1 MYRRTLIHSFGA
13 LAAGAALAPLLAS
26 AGQKNDN
33 PKRPTVSEPKR
44 NQSIVI
50 NGATLNY
57 SIAGEANEL
66 PMIVLHGGRGQGQH
80 EGVFNAHLPFAD
92 RYKVIGFDMRGHGHS
107 SVTPPFTFDQIV
119 EDIEQLRLTLG
130 GGHKLILQGGSF
142 GGFIAQAYAVRYPQ
156 HLAKLILRGT
166 APSYRHEVEATA
178 NLKARAAR
186 KAPMVTEAMLRK
198 IFTPTLVDD
207 EEFRLIMFALAPM
220 YVPDGIDPDL
230 NGILE
235 RSRVGIYRAK
245 VHNDLYEPEV
255 WHRFDVVSQL
265 EKVKCPTLVICGA
278 EDWICDP
285 VQSKLIAEHLPDA
298 SLVVVPGADH
308 AIPAQILYRET
319 NSFLHG

>member
-1 MYRRTLIHSFGA
+1 MHRRTVLQTLGT
-13 LAAGAALAPLLAS
+13 LTAGAALAPLLAR
-26 AGQKNDN
+26 AGQPDN
-33 PKRPTVSEPKR
+33 RKARHMPDIKR

-57 SIAGEANEL
+57 SIAGETNEQPL
-66 PMIVLHGGRGQGQH
+66 IVLHGGRGQGQH
-80 EGVFNAHLPFAD
+80 DGVFAAHAAFGD

-119 EDIEQLRLTLG
+119 EDIEQLRVTLG
-130 GGHKLILQGGSF
+130 GGRKLILQGGSF

-156 HLAKLILRGT
+156 HLSHLILRGT

-178 NLKARAAR
+178 NLKARAAK
-186 KAPMVTEAMLRK
+186 KAPMATEAMLQK

-220 YVPDGIDPDL
+220 YVPDGVAPDL
-230 NGILE
+230 DGLLE
-235 RSRVGIYRAK
+235 RSRTGIYRAK

-255 WHRFDVVSQL
+255 WHAFDVVEQL
-265 EKVKCPTLVICGA
+265 ARVKCPALVICGA

-285 VQSKLIAEHLPDA
+285 VQSKIIAEHLPGA
-298 SLVVVPGADH
+298 RLVVVPGADH
-308 AIPAQILYRET
+308 AIPADVLYRET
-319 NSFLHG
+319 DRFLHG